1 MTANMGIRQLTVFA
15 ANFSLRFH
23 ELLPF
28 THLEQIHQVIAAILM
43 VAAAGSCILLLL
55 LLDRQ
60 MQWPWMHWQRRHKAV
75 LTLSLHWRGH
85 WVNMRNRRASYPG
98 RAIHYECIMFMV

>member
-55 LLDRQ
+55 ALGRQ
-60 MQWPWMHWQRRHKAV
+60 LQLQLQWMQWQRRQKAV
-75 LTLSLHWRGH
+75 RMRIRWTLSLHWRGH
-85 WVNMRNRRASYPG
+85 WVN
-98 RAIHYECIMFMV
+98 